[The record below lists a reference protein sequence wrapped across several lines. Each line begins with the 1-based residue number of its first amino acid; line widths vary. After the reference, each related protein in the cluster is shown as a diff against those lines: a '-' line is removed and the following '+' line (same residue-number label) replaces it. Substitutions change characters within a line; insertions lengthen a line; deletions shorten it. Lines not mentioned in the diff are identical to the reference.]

1 MKITRI
7 NSPCFSKRTRKLSKI
22 KFIVI
27 HYTGMQSKRV
37 SIQRLISKKH
47 KVSCHYL
54 IDRSGKIIQMVDE
67 NKIAWHAGKSKWKN
81 FINLN
86 NSSLGIEL
94 VNRGHRLGYQ
104 SFSKS
109 QIKQLV
115 KFCLQLKKKYKIKK
129 SNILGH
135 SDIAPLRKIDPGEKF
150 PWFKLEKKGLGIW
163 YKIKQNHHL
172 KKKLNKQKIRSEFF
186 QNLHKFG
193 YRYFSKKNPKKTDKL
208 IVKSF
213 QSRFRQSKING
224 LIDLECLKI
233 SQNLAR
239 NSKI

>member
-1 MKITRI
+1 MRIIRI
-7 NSPCFSKRTRKLSKI
+7 NSPCFTKRKRKPSKI
-22 KFIVI
+22 KFIII

-37 SIQRLISKKH
+37 SIQRLISKRH

-67 NKIAWHAGKSKWKN
+67 NKVAWHAGKSKWKN

-86 NSSLGIEL
+86 NNSLGIEL

-104 SFSKS
+104 SFSKI
-109 QIKQLV
+109 QINQLV
-115 KFCLQLKKKYKIKK
+115 RVCLKLKKKYKIKR

-135 SDIAPLRKIDPGEKF
+135 SDIAPLRKSDPGEKF
-150 PWFKLEKKGLGIW
+150 PWPKLEKKGLSIW
-163 YKIKQNHHL
+163 YVIRKKYYLQ
-172 KKKLNKQKIRSEFF
+172 KKLNNQKVRSKFF

-224 LIDLECLKI
+224 LIDLECLNI
-233 SQNLAR
+233 SENLAR
-239 NSKI
+239 NTKI

>member
-1 MKITRI
+1 
-7 NSPCFSKRTRKLSKI
+7 
-22 KFIVI
+22 
-27 HYTGMQSKRV
+27 MQSKRV

-54 IDRSGKIIQMVDE
+54 IDRSGKIIQMVEE

-86 NSSLGIEL
+86 NNSLGIEL

-104 SFSKS
+104 SFSKA
-109 QIKQLV
+109 QINQLV
-115 KFCLQLKKKYKIKK
+115 QVCLKLKKKYKIKR

-135 SDIAPLRKIDPGEKF
+135 SDIAPLRKRDPGEKF
-150 PWFKLEKKGLGIW
+150 PWSKLEKKGLGIW
-163 YKIKQNHHL
+163 NVTKKKYYSQ
-172 KKKLNKQKIRSEFF
+172 KKLNNQKIRSEFF
-186 QNLHKFG
+186 QNLYKFG

-224 LIDLECLKI
+224 LIDLECLNISENLVRNTKI
-233 SQNLAR
+233 
-239 NSKI
+239 

>member
-135 SDIAPLRKIDPGEKF
+135 SDIAPLRKVDPGEKF
-150 PWFKLEKKGLGIW
+150 PWLKLEKKGLGIW
-163 YKIKQNHHL
+163 YKIKQNYHL
-172 KKKLNKQKIRSEFF
+172 KKKLNKQKIRSQFF

>member
-150 PWFKLEKKGLGIW
+150 PWLKLEKKGLGIW
-163 YKIKQNHHL
+163 YKIKQNYHL
-172 KKKLNKQKIRSEFF
+172 KKKLNKQKIRSQFF

>member
-1 MKITRI
+1 
-7 NSPCFSKRTRKLSKI
+7 
-22 KFIVI
+22 
-27 HYTGMQSKRV
+27 MQSKRV
-37 SIQRLISKKH
+37 SIKRLISKKH

-86 NSSLGIEL
+86 SSSLGIEL
-94 VNRGHRLGYQ
+94 VNRGHKWGYQ
-104 SFSKS
+104 SFSKD
-109 QIKQLV
+109 QINQLV
-115 KFCLQLKKKYKIKK
+115 RLSHKLKRKYKIKR

-135 SDIAPLRKIDPGEKF
+135 SDISPLRKNDPGEKF
-150 PWFKLEKKGLGIW
+150 PWLKLQKKGLGIW
-163 YKIKQNHHL
+163 YKIKKKYQV
-172 KKKLNKQKIRSEFF
+172 KKKLNNKKIRNEFF

-213 QSRFRQSKING
+213 QSRFRQGKISG
-224 LIDLECLKI
+224 SIDLECLKI
-233 SQNLAR
+233 SENLAR
-239 NSKI
+239 NTKI

>member
-7 NSPCFSKRTRKLSKI
+7 NSPCFSKRTRKPSKI

-37 SIQRLISKKH
+37 SIKRLISKKN

-54 IDRSGKIIQMVDE
+54 IDRAGKIIQMVDE

-94 VNRGHRLGYQ
+94 VNRGHRWGYQ
-104 SFSKS
+104 SFSKE
-109 QIKQLV
+109 QINQLV
-115 KFCLQLKKKYKIKK
+115 RLTHNLKRKYKIKR

-135 SDIAPLRKIDPGEKF
+135 SDISPLRKNDPGEKF
-150 PWFKLEKKGLGIW
+150 PWLKLQKKGLGIW
-163 YKIKQNHHL
+163 YKIKKKYQV
-172 KKKLNKQKIRSEFF
+172 KKKLNNQKIRNKLF

>member
-150 PWFKLEKKGLGIW
+150 PWLKLEKKGLGIW
-163 YKIKQNHHL
+163 YKIKQNYHL
-172 KKKLNKQKIRSEFF
+172 E
-186 QNLHKFG
+186 
-193 YRYFSKKNPKKTDKL
+193 KN
-208 IVKSF
+208 
-213 QSRFRQSKING
+213 
-224 LIDLECLKI
+224 
-233 SQNLAR
+233 
-239 NSKI
+239 